1 MRLPDVTGGGED
13 RIRMRLTAK
22 GRGKSEARARGPAT
36 ACAGGTRDPESDD
49 KLVVN

>member
-1 MRLPDVTGGGED
+1 MRLPDVTGG
-13 RIRMRLTAK
+13 RRLTAK

-36 ACAGGTRDPESDD
+36 ACTGGTRDPESDD